1 MEGKCTAAGDLPA
14 SVQVEKAATK
24 CSLAITSDLNGGWK
38 HESVHGCSGEA
49 AECSTLCSP
58 LPPPHHDRNFSF
70 FTRIKLG
77 EAKLSWNSPSIK
89 CPSSSFFFPFFFF
102 FTFLHC
108 LPDHLTIVSLF
119 SSPPRISHC
128 LSLLV
133 NRTESGPGRGGL
145 HHHVGEGESYRL
157 LQAVHDPGDQHLVQ
171 SSTGEAVIWGPH
183 AFRPTDLV
191 SAFISPCF
199 CAAFKAGEVTE
210 KTTGASA
217 CRADLQR
224 QSPTLCNISSPAAV
238 GVRGSIAATM
248 LRLALNRRGSI

>member
-1 MEGKCTAAGDLPA
+1 MVAGSTRACTVAVERPPSARLCAHLFPHPITIETFHFSPGLNSEKQRSRGTHPA
-14 SVQVEKAATK
+14 SSVPQV
-24 CSLAITSDLNGGWK
+24 L
-38 HESVHGCSGEA
+38 
-49 AECSTLCSP
+49 
-58 LPPPHHDRNFSF
+58 FS
-70 FTRIKLG
+70 
-77 EAKLSWNSPSIK
+77 S
-89 CPSSSFFFPFFFF
+89 FFFF

-108 LPDHLTIVSLF
+108 LPDHLTVPSLF
-119 SSPPRISHC
+119 RSPPRLSHC

-171 SSTGEAVIWGPH
+171 SSTGEAVIRGLH
-183 AFRPTDLV
+183 ALRPTDLV

-238 GVRGSIAATM
+238 GVWGSIAATM
-248 LRLALNRRGSI
+248 LRLALKGRGSIQTAHRCVTE